1 MNRIREFNN
10 SQFSKYYNDSRLL
23 FKIISENY
31 VSKDKYPQIL
41 EQISNIYNSRNPNE
55 ALKTIIEFT
64 NGQQQQ
70 ALLRI
75 ESLSQEE
82 KRILINCTF
91 DSNYDFTSKLLN
103 PLIHSYTQSFPY
115 ESSKIGKPEYF
126 NMNIRSYTSNSGNG
140 NSLSIING
148 HIDYLQQIDSYIKSN
163 CQKVET
169 EITKG
174 DEVKLNNQRSD
185 NFFTPPNTNSIQ
197 SVMNNA
203 STEYEPNKQEG
214 NDISILMDDSQ
225 DELQAQPQGIDIT
238 NIMDEASNDD
248 TNARINQY
256 NEYRAQILPL
266 LLSTDADVYV
276 HSDFTI
282 GGENGEICRHT
293 LEKMTNDSRQIL
305 SQRDFEY
312 DEVFRTGML
321 EPSLLDYAKTNPI
334 VDGKVN
340 TSDNGLSQYMAFSET
355 NNTLTFNNI
364 SREYAN
370 YIDQE
375 IKKVNPIVFQQQM
388 EKYQQQVQNT
398 DSYQRVL
405 KKNSGFLNILMLS
418 SIVGFM
424 AGFISFI
431 TYKII
436 KMKGLG

>member
-355 NNTLTFNNI
+355 NNTLTVNNI

>member
-1 MNRIREFNN
+1 
-10 SQFSKYYNDSRLL
+10 
-23 FKIISENY
+23 
-31 VSKDKYPQIL
+31 
-41 EQISNIYNSRNPNE
+41 
-55 ALKTIIEFT
+55 
-64 NGQQQQ
+64 
-70 ALLRI
+70 
-75 ESLSQEE
+75 
-82 KRILINCTF
+82 
-91 DSNYDFTSKLLN
+91 
-103 PLIHSYTQSFPY
+103 
-115 ESSKIGKPEYF
+115 
-126 NMNIRSYTSNSGNG
+126 
-140 NSLSIING
+140 
-148 HIDYLQQIDSYIKSN
+148 
-163 CQKVET
+163 
-169 EITKG
+169 
-174 DEVKLNNQRSD
+174 
-185 NFFTPPNTNSIQ
+185 
-197 SVMNNA
+197 
-203 STEYEPNKQEG
+203 
-214 NDISILMDDSQ
+214 
-225 DELQAQPQGIDIT
+225 
-238 NIMDEASNDD
+238 MDEASNDD

-355 NNTLTFNNI
+355 NNTLTVNNI

>member
-355 NNTLTFNNI
+355 NNTLTVNNI

-424 AGFISFI
+424 SGFISFI